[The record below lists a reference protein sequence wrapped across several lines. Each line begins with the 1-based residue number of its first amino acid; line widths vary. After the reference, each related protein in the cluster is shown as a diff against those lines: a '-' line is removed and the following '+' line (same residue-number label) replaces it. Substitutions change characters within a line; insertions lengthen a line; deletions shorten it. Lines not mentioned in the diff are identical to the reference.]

1 MSLNSIASWHRW
13 AGLSVAL
20 FVVVLCITGILLN
33 HSGALGLAQRFIASE
48 WLLDLYDIAPAESPV
63 SYAVGEHHITRV
75 GPRIYFDN
83 KELPERSAGLLG
95 AVLLQDQ
102 IVAALSDRLLILT
115 PEGQTI
121 EVLREAEGVP
131 LDMNRI
137 GIATDGRLA
146 IGAGR
151 GLLFPDL
158 DSLGWEQGEAVNVN
172 WAESAPPPAK
182 LTATLLRDFRRDAL
196 TLERVLLDIHS
207 GRIVNRFG
215 VWFMDMIALALI
227 SLVLSGLWIWYR
239 R

>member
-1 MSLNSIASWHRW
+1 MSLNSFANWHRW

-48 WLLDLYDIAPAESPV
+48 WLLNLYDIAPAESPL

-75 GPRIYFDN
+75 GPRIYFDT
-83 KELPERSAGLLG
+83 KELPERGAGLQG

-131 LDMNRI
+131 ADMNRI
-137 GIATDGRLA
+137 GIAADGRLV
-146 IGAGR
+146 IGTGR
-151 GLLFPDL
+151 GLIFPDL
-158 DSLGWEQGEAVNVN
+158 DSLGWVQGEAAQVN
-172 WAESAPPPAK
+172 WAESAPLPAE
-182 LTATLLRDFRRDAL
+182 LAATLLQGFRRNAL

-215 VWFMDMIALALI
+215 VWFMDMIALVLV